1 MNSGQNHTDEKLMQ
15 QEPKANPELSIIIER
30 FSHVV
35 NRYHK
40 VNCQI
45 AIKLDSINQFEKHQR
60 INDDNLPKRGSTAL
74 DAIQSML
81 DALELENDRA
91 YANLE
96 HLQSII

>member
-30 FSHVV
+30 FNHVI
-35 NRYHK
+35 NRYHE

-45 AIKLDSINQFEKHQR
+45 AEKLDNIKGFEKHQK
-60 INDDNLPKRGSTAL
+60 INNDSLPKRGSTAL
-74 DAIQSML
+74 DLIQSML